1 MRPAESY
8 NRSVNAQS
16 VAAAAVVVFI
26 ALLSGCKHDIQNSDA
41 VRQGVLNY
49 LAKRSD
55 LLSMD
60 VSVTKIDYRQNQA
73 VATVRFQAKGN
84 TAPGSGLTMQYV
96 LDRKG
101 NLWVVRGRSGADAH
115 GSQSTG
121 MPPQEDSGSGSIGAM
136 PGTAM
141 PPGHPSVGSGAA
153 SGTLP
158 PGHPPVDPGKNAGKS
173 K

>member
-1 MRPAESY
+1 MKAH
-8 NRSVNAQS
+8 VLI
-16 VAAAAVVVFI
+16 AAAVGV
-26 ALLSGCKHDIQNSDA
+26 ALLSGCKHDIQNNDA
-41 VRQGVLNY
+41 VRQGVVNY

-55 LLSMD
+55 LLSME
-60 VSVTKIDYRQNQA
+60 VSVTDVKYRQNEA

-101 NLWVVRGRSGADAH
+101 NQWIVRGRSGADAH

-121 MPPQEDSGSGSIGAM
+121 MPPEDSGSGSIGAM

-141 PPGHPSVGSGAA
+141 PPGHPSAGSAP
-153 SGTLP
+153 SGKLP